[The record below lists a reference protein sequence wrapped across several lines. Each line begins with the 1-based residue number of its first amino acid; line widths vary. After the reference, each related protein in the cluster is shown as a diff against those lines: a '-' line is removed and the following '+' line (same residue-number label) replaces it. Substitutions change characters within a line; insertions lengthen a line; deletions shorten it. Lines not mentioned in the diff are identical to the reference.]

1 MGGSIFELE
10 RVFDINITQGEIKGW
25 IGEDILHLLPPR
37 FFEDPVRSAQEMGGS
52 VIKESRLRW
61 AAMFTLPNEQRI
73 FLKRDRTKGWLESLK
88 YVFSPSK
95 GKKEWFMAHQLKE
108 RNLSIPE
115 PFGWME
121 KIRWGFVKESYY
133 LSEAI
138 GSGTSLIDDPLK
150 LGESSSIDE
159 LAKIVRKIHDSGLF
173 HEDLHAGNFLWDG
186 QTLFLTDL
194 HRGKIIRSLSLN
206 QRRWNLS
213 QLFHSLRSVWSERDR
228 LRFLKTYFEGDPI
241 YFQKRED
248 WVQKIDSLMK
258 RLQRRQWKSRAK
270 RCLKESTEFSI
281 EKEKGVRYYHRRD
294 FSLVHLKR
302 MVEEHLRWIEEK
314 PSSLAKYSSEVMV
327 SILKDGEKRIS
338 VKQFRYPH
346 CWDVFK
352 EHFRRSKGLRAW
364 LAGNG
369 LRARGI
375 PSLLPLA
382 FVERKNWLGLI
393 ETFLVM
399 EAHEM
404 SRELDRYILEGF
416 RDVREKRRFIKTFAR
431 WLSHFHRMNLYH
443 RDMKTC
449 NILISEN
456 GETWDFHLLDLED
469 VRLGKR
475 VGEKDVFRNLLQ
487 LNTSIPNTISRRDR
501 LRFFRDYTRFHPVIK
516 NHRMF
521 LFRLLQRSRER
532 GVVYVSSKGV
542 ISEKPF

>member
-1 MGGSIFELE
+1 M
-10 RVFDINITQGEIKGW
+10 FDINITQGEIKGW

-186 QTLFLTDL
+186 QSLFLTDL

-213 QLFHSLRSVWSERDR
+213 QLLHSLRSVWREGDR
-228 LRFLKTYFEGDPI
+228 EQFLKIYFESGPI
-241 YFQKRED
+241 DFEEKED
-248 WVQKIDSLMK
+248 WVQKIDSLME
-258 RLQRRQWKSRAK
+258 RLQKRQWKSRVK

-314 PSSLAKYSSEVMV
+314 PSSLAKYSPEVMV